1 MASRR
6 TYTEYR
12 RKPTTLVVGARQSAR
27 SVCRSERSSLID
39 GHVESALVNY
49 SHLPHSGLPSPHLL
63 RWERPGSVSELAET
77 ISTASTRAKLLCG
90 PAEPWVLRTGPDSA
104 GDVPLRV
111 VRSVPLL
118 PVGHSTTTTGARFVS
133 RLNTGHI
140 AASVLLPDSTTTV
153 VRVWRTVNVNEDGGC
168 IPSLLAPFGRSLRKE
183 AYPPAIQ
190 LRYRMAEDGC
200 PRDRAMERLGIEGE
214 NHSFGYRGVG
224 LQSFHEWAF
233 RL

>member
-12 RKPTTLVVGARQSAR
+12 RKPTTLVVGGRQSAR

-63 RWERPGSVSELAET
+63 RWELPGSVSERAET
-77 ISTASTRAKLLCG
+77 ISTA
-90 PAEPWVLRTGPDSA
+90 VPDSA
-104 GDVPLRV
+104 GDFPLQA

-118 PVGHSTTTTGARFVS
+118 PVGHSTPTTGARFLS

-140 AASVLLPDSTTTV
+140 AASVLLPDSTATI

-168 IPSLLAPFGRSLRKE
+168 IPTLLAAFGRSLRKG

-190 LRYRMAEDGC
+190 LNFSAE
-200 PRDRAMERLGIEGE
+200 PRTL
-214 NHSFGYRGVG
+214 
-224 LQSFHEWAF
+224 
-233 RL
+233 